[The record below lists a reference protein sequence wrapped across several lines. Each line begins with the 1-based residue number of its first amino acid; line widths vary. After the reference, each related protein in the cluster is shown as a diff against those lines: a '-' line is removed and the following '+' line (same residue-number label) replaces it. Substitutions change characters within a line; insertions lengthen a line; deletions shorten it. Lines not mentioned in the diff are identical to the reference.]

1 MTSLLRGVTTETPSI
16 LPDGAVMGPSH
27 AENAVPFPPWDSFS
41 YGPAITAF
49 SAKLERKKRRFF
61 IWKG

>member
-27 AENAVPFPPWDSFS
+27 AENAVPFPPLGFVFVWSGYNGF
-41 YGPAITAF
+41 
-49 SAKLERKKRRFF
+49 LC
-61 IWKG
+61 